1 MLIHLLAQNE
11 PSCLD
16 SVAEITKGQIR
27 SSVDC
32 ISNTQS
38 AAVCA
43 AAMKSSGG
51 IYISCTSSGPI
62 IDNPRV
68 KTIKIVA
75 FTVLGREFAFGAKGP
90 QLPVIEEDQVFGA
103 DFALKI
109 EELLAAKRIQPV
121 QAEVRAGG
129 LQGILSGLDDLKAG
143 KVHSKRLVHRVS

>member
-1 MLIHLLAQNE
+1 MLIQLLAQNE

-32 ISNTQS
+32 ISNAQS

-51 IYISCTSSGPI
+51 LYISCTSSGPV

-75 FTVLGREFAFGAKGP
+75 FTVLGREFAFGAQGP
-90 QLPVIEEDQVFGA
+90 QLPVIEEDQV
-103 DFALKI
+103 
-109 EELLAAKRIQPV
+109 LARTLP
-121 QAEVRAGG
+121 
-129 LQGILSGLDDLKAG
+129 
-143 KVHSKRLVHRVS
+143 